1 MDVFLAVFTMNP
13 DSANDSRKRPRESS
27 QPASFT
33 PVSTDG
39 DLNSI
44 DWAALG
50 IDPAEIAAQ
59 KELEEQYSKRH
70 RVQTEQDAA
79 LARRLHEMMNGSS
92 QEILHSQSETES
104 EMTEVNDAR
113 QQQNEPP
120 SASVATSAGKSPS
133 NIATS
138 PQEVKLDSFSVASS
152 PLLVNSDTPVSSAS
166 TPPTVSSASTS
177 NYELDVI
184 DLTTQDEELAKR
196 LQNEELMLVENGL
209 IGTSLDT
216 PLVISEKARN
226 PSALP
231 TENQNHFLYQS
242 YINSLQQRMGDAA
255 NRTGKSPEQGYI
267 KVDEDLFMRD
277 SPSTNVPLTN
287 SYMQAL
293 QSLFQR
299 ENRAS
304 LFPTPSSS
312 SASKAESS
320 SSHHNENRVS
330 REESEKELRVLLR
343 TIENDYNINL
353 EDRTGTPD
361 ALIPTLMEHQKK
373 GLSWLINMEEGPK
386 KGGLLA
392 DDMGLGKVRITYC
405 LIAIL

>member
-1 MDVFLAVFTMNP
+1 MNP
-13 DSANDSRKRPRESS
+13 DSANDLRKRPRESS

-70 RVQTEQDAA
+70 RIQTEQDAA
-79 LARRLHEMMNGSS
+79 LARRLHDMMNGPS
-92 QEILHSQSETES
+92 QEILHPQSETES
-104 EMTEVNDAR
+104 EMTELNDTR
-113 QQQNEPP
+113 QQQHEP
-120 SASVATSAGKSPS
+120 SSSFVATGAGKSPS
-133 NIATS
+133 NTVPS

-166 TPPTVSSASTS
+166 TPPTISSTSTS

-216 PLVISEKARN
+216 PLVISGKERN
-226 PSALP
+226 PSAFS
-231 TENQNHFLYQS
+231 TENHNHFLYQS
-242 YINSLQQRMGDAA
+242 YINSLQQRTGDAS

-267 KVDEDLFMRD
+267 KLDEDLFMRD
-277 SPSTNVPLTN
+277 SPSNNVPLTN
-287 SYMQAL
+287 NYMQAL
-293 QSLFQR
+293 QSLYQR

-312 SASKAESS
+312 ASKAEGSS
-320 SSHHNENRVS
+320 SYRNDNRVS
-330 REESEKELRVLLR
+330 REEKEMELRVLLK

-392 DDMGLGKVRITYC
+392 DDMGLGKVRILYC